1 MYVQRVISGDH
12 MRQKNWRVVIV
23 GAVLIGL
30 ALVFVLVMMSLA
42 PQSTDPQALMETVGA
57 TAGVVVGISVAMII
71 YGLIGKKA

>member
-1 MYVQRVISGDH
+1 

-23 GAVLIGL
+23 GGVLIGL

-57 TAGVVVGISVAMII
+57 TAGVVIGVSVAMII
-71 YGLIGKKA
+71 YGLIGKKT

>member
-1 MYVQRVISGDH
+1 

-23 GAVLIGL
+23 GGVLIGL

-57 TAGVVVGISVAMII
+57 TAGVVIGVSAAMII
-71 YGLIGKKA
+71 YGLIGKKT

>member
-1 MYVQRVISGDH
+1 

>member
-1 MYVQRVISGDH
+1 

-23 GAVLIGL
+23 GGVLIGL

>member
-1 MYVQRVISGDH
+1 

-23 GAVLIGL
+23 GGVLIGL

-71 YGLIGKKA
+71 YGLIGKKT